1 MDRLMSA
8 TATRT
13 ARQWGRNA
21 WRAALAGLWLTV
33 VSTGCEQ
40 APLLIEP
47 GAPAPPFTLPR
58 LAGGEAAFPAG
69 YRDRVVAVRFWADW
83 CPYCRS
89 EMQTLEPVH
98 ERYRERGLVPL
109 AVNVMQPREQVAA
122 FVREVGLT
130 ADVLLDGDGRVTRA
144 YGVMGLPVTVFI
156 DREGIV
162 RARIVG
168 ESTPETFA
176 QVVEPL
182 LESH

>member
-1 MDRLMSA
+1 
-8 TATRT
+8 
-13 ARQWGRNA
+13 
-21 WRAALAGLWLTV
+21 
-33 VSTGCEQ
+33 
-40 APLLIEP
+40 
-47 GAPAPPFTLPR
+47 
-58 LAGGEAAFPAG
+58 
-69 YRDRVVAVRFWADW
+69 
-83 CPYCRS
+83 
-89 EMQTLEPVH
+89 MQTLEPVH

-144 YGVMGLPVTVFI
+144 YGVMGLPVTVLI